1 MLRMITRGD
10 LASFCARVATTRIVL
25 PMARAARYCHLITG
39 EWCEPSS
46 DSSSNV
52 PIASALR
59 TCPVARL
66 WAPARESPE
75 IDPIGRVGHVDQV
88 GHDVRRFPD
97 HQFRS

>member
-1 MLRMITRGD
+1 
-10 LASFCARVATTRIVL
+10 
-25 PMARAARYCHLITG
+25 
-39 EWCEPSS
+39 
-46 DSSSNV
+46 
-52 PIASALR
+52 LR